1 MWREKIQKLTNAAV
15 FKNSASENILID
27 LESKLNTSLPDE
39 LRGLLLE
46 SDGVNGEYDLGLIWN
61 SERIASD
68 NLNFRTNANFVDLYM
83 PFDCLLFF
91 GDAGNGDQ
99 FAFGIRN
106 RRIQS
111 SDVFVWN
118 HENDS
123 RTWIAPNLEK
133 YLEWWLDGT
142 IKI

>member
-1 MWREKIQKLTNAAV
+1 MWREKIQKLSKAAV
-15 FKNSASENILID
+15 FKNSASESILTN

-39 LRGLLLE
+39 LRELLLE
-46 SDGVNGEYDLGLIWN
+46 SDGVNGEYGLGLIWN
-61 SERIASD
+61 SERIVSD
-68 NLNFRTNANFVDLYM
+68 NLNFRTNADFADLYM
-83 PFDCLLFF
+83 PFNCLLFF

-99 FAFGIRN
+99 FAFPIRN
-106 RRIQS
+106 GQIQS

-123 RTWIAPNLEK
+123 RTWIAPSLGK